1 MTYTKNG
8 ITTLY
13 GVTSFLF
20 NVIDRNHLGT
30 TGLADESGF
39 ARVSNPDII
48 EWINEFKQ
56 KYENDEDET
65 KFK

>member
-1 MTYTKNG
+1 M
-8 ITTLY
+8 Y

-20 NVIDRNHLGT
+20 RKFDENDVRRT
-30 TGLADESGF
+30 ALADESGF

-48 EWINEFKQ
+48 EWIKEFKQ

-65 KFK
+65 

>member
-1 MTYTKNG
+1 M
-8 ITTLY
+8 Y

-20 NVIDRNHLGT
+20 TLFDENNERRT
-30 TGLADESGF
+30 ALADESGF

-48 EWINEFKQ
+48 EWIKEFKQ

-65 KFK
+65 